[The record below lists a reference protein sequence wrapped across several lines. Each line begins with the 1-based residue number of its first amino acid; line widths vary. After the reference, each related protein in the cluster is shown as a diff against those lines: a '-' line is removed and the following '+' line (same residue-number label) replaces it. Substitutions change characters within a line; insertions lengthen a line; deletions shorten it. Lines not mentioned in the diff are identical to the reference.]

1 MVLMRCRRASG
12 ADGENGLGVGESTA
26 NVDKR
31 KRARLERDERDNEQK
46 SNRRDSRGW
55 RGRQVMGGLKGID
68 TCRQLTSISDLTPRP
83 FGKTC
88 SLADCLFAST
98 V

>member
-1 MVLMRCRRASG
+1 MVLMRCRRTSG
-12 ADGENGLGVGESTA
+12 ADGENGLGVGECTA

-55 RGRQVMGGLKGID
+55 RGRPGRLTDMG
-68 TCRQLTSISDLTPRP
+68 
-83 FGKTC
+83 
-88 SLADCLFAST
+88 
-98 V
+98 